1 MFLLAG
7 LGNPGAKYASS
18 RHNVGFMAI
27 DAIAEKNKFPL
38 FRQRFGGLV
47 CRGRIEPED
56 VILFKP
62 NGYMNNSGQP
72 LAAVVQFFKLSLP
85 NIWVIHDDLDIE
97 PGRVR
102 VKTGGSAGGHNGLKS
117 IDSHIGRGYSRLRI
131 GIGRPPRDTDV
142 SNYVLSNFKSNDLP
156 WLDNL
161 ISEIAG
167 TMPFLLNRD
176 SQTFCNNIVSSMRS
190 ISPGLKPDQ

>member
-72 LAAVVQFFKLSLP
+72 LAAVVQFFKLLLP

>member
-1 MFLLAG
+1 M
-7 LGNPGAKYASS
+7 
-18 RHNVGFMAI
+18 
-27 DAIAEKNKFPL
+27 
-38 FRQRFGGLV
+38 

-62 NGYMNNSGQP
+62 SSYMNNSGQP
-72 LAAVVQFFKLSLP
+72 LATVVQFFKLSLP

-102 VKTGGSAGGHNGLKS
+102 VKTGGSAGGHNGLRS
-117 IDSHIGRGYSRLRI
+117 IDSHIGSDYSRLRI

-142 SNYVLSNFKSNDLP
+142 SNYVLSDFKSNDLP

-161 ISEIAG
+161 IPEIAG
-167 TMPFLLNRD
+167 TMPFLLDRD
-176 SQTFCNNIVSSMRS
+176 PQAFCNKIVSSMRS
-190 ISPGLKPDQ
+190 ISRELKTD